1 VLLGGHLP
9 GEEGPNNN
17 IYNSINEKE
26 KGSNKIKTFLFLF
39 SLVAMRRGRGIG
51 EKNAQLQYTND
62 FVKKK
67 KKCIISPQK
76 NQQPTLINMILLKKK
91 K

>member
-67 KKCIISPQK
+67 KKSA
-76 NQQPTLINMILLKKK
+76 LFLLKKTNSQRS
-91 K
+91 